1 MSTHP
6 PNARPDTSTSVRAA
20 SGRPGA
26 VRTLRPGLAS
36 TLVPALLGLLV
47 LTGCGRQPPPLA
59 GCTLAPG
66 ATVLAIGDSL
76 TRGHGAEGAGY
87 AEQLQALLTARPERS
102 GVRVIN
108 LGIDGERS
116 AGLAARIDAALAE
129 HRPAV
134 VLLTSGG
141 NDFLRG
147 VDEQDTRR
155 HLHAALAAVQA
166 VGATPVLFAI
176 PQPGL
181 GAVVGRP
188 SEHPLYAELA
198 RDTKTPLID
207 GVVAEVL
214 SDPDLKSDP
223 IHPNRAG
230 YARMAQAADHVLQ
243 RCR

>member
-1 MSTHP
+1 MRR
-6 PNARPDTSTSVRAA
+6 ARPLPGRRTPRGAWAARA
-20 SGRPGA
+20 
-26 VRTLRPGLAS
+26 LRPA
-36 TLVPALLGLLV
+36 LVPVLVGLLA
-47 LTGCGRQPPPLA
+47 LGGCGRKPPPLA
-59 GCTLAPG
+59 GCALPPG

-76 TRGHGAEGAGY
+76 TRGHGADGAGY
-87 AEQLQALLTARPERS
+87 AEQLQALLAARPERS
-102 GVRVIN
+102 GVRVLN

-116 AGLAARIDAALAE
+116 AGLAARIDTALAE

-141 NDFLRG
+141 NDFLRS

-155 HLHAALAAVQA
+155 HLRAIVAAVRA

-198 RDTKTPLID
+198 RDTKTPLIE

-214 SDPDLKSDP
+214 ASPELKADP

-230 YARMAQAADHVLQ
+230 YARMAQAADQILQ
-243 RCR
+243 GCR

>member
-6 PNARPDTSTSVRAA
+6 LKMHRRAWA
-20 SGRPGA
+20 TRALWP
-26 VRTLRPGLAS
+26 V
-36 TLVPALLGLLV
+36 LVGLLA
-47 LTGCGRQPPPLA
+47 LAGCGRKAAPLA
-59 GCTLAPG
+59 GCTLPPG

-76 TRGHGAEGAGY
+76 TRGHGADGAGY

-102 GVRVIN
+102 GVRVVN

-141 NDFLRG
+141 NDFLRS
-147 VDEQDTRR
+147 VDEQDTRS
-155 HLHAALAAVQA
+155 HLRSVLAAVRTA
-166 VGATPVLFAI
+166 GATPVLFAI

-188 SEHPLYAELA
+188 SEHPMYAELA
-198 RDTKTPLID
+198 RDTETPLIE

-214 SDPDLKSDP
+214 SSPELKADP

-230 YARMAQAADHVLQ
+230 YARMAQAADQLLQ